1 MYVHLL
7 SLMMPDT
14 IHVIDLYT
22 LNPQHVH
29 LLSLMMPDTIHVI
42 VVVYVLL
49 ARSATT
55 LCGKP
60 LKHALYLTYIGPE
73 YNCARTIHSQTGQ
86 KLLCSKP

>member
-1 MYVHLL
+1 MNAHLL

-14 IHVIDLYT
+14 I
-22 LNPQHVH
+22 Q
-29 LLSLMMPDTIHVI
+29 VI

-60 LKHALYLTYIGPE
+60 LKQALYLTYIGPE
-73 YNCARTIHSQTGQ
+73 YNCASG
-86 KLLCSKP
+86 